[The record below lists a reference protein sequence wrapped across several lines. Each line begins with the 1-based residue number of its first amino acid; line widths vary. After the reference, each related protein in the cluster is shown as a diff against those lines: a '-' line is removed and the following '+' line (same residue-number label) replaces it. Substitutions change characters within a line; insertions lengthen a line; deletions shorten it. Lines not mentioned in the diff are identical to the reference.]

1 MWPDSTLVL
10 MSAFTNETFK
20 SKLSVYSLIMEN
32 FSQQYNHVKSVRW
45 PNIKIGN
52 MRKCDT
58 MDSQMHLIG
67 NATRPLYTDPVFEN
81 HTIIGDARSHTN
93 HDIYILEGQ
102 KNCKFQQVE

>member
-1 MWPDSTLVL
+1 
-10 MSAFTNETFK
+10 
-20 SKLSVYSLIMEN
+20 
-32 FSQQYNHVKSVRW
+32 
-45 PNIKIGN
+45 

-93 HDIYILEGQ
+93 HDIYIYIYILL
-102 KNCKFQQVE
+102 CTSICLCI